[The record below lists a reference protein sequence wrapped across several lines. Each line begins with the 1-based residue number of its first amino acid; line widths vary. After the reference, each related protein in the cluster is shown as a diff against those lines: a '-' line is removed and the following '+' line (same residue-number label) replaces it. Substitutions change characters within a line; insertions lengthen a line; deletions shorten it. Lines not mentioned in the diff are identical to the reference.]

1 MTEKRLKVEYISNP
15 CGDGPESLVDTQ
27 LNRWA
32 DWDRG
37 KDVAGLFMDIIN
49 ELHERIE
56 KLEAYLRPVDLHL
69 DSDLERAIWD
79 ILGGKPTIGVGET
92 VEKPKE
98 KP

>member
-37 KDVAGLFMDIIN
+37 KDVAGLFMDHIN

-56 KLEAYLRPVDLHL
+56 KLEEWAAVSWMGSFTR
-69 DSDLERAIWD
+69 S
-79 ILGGKPTIGVGET
+79 KPDIGVGET

-98 KP
+98 KE